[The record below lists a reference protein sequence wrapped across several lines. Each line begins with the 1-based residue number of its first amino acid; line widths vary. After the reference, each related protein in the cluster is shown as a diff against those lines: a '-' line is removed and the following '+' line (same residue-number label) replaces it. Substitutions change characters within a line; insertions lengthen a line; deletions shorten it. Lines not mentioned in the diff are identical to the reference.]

1 MDDRTRKIVKII
13 IILVF
18 LIGIVI
24 VARWGDETTRGIMLL
39 LLAACVPLYL
49 IKRMIFRLG
58 AQKTVG
64 KIVSYPRVGGRA
76 PSMNI
81 EFTTL
86 DGKQI
91 QTNVTIPVKRAGSEL
106 TIYYDPNQPTRVSY
120 PLGCLQYLLFGF
132 VFFLFFFL
140 GVSFFV

>member
-1 MDDRTRKIVKII
+1 MDERTRKITKMII
-13 IILVF
+13 IFVF
-18 LIGIVI
+18 LIGILI
-24 VARWGDETTRGIMLL
+24 AAKWGNETTRGIMLL

-49 IKRMIFRLG
+49 IKRMIFHLG

-64 KIVSYPRVGGRA
+64 KIVSYPRVGRTA
-76 PSMNI
+76 SMDI

-91 QTNVTIPVKRAGSEL
+91 KTNVTIPVKRAGSEL
-106 TIYYDPNQPTRVSY
+106 TIYYDSKQPTRVSY
-120 PLGCLQYLLFGF
+120 PLGCLQYFLFGF

>member
-1 MDDRTRKIVKII
+1 MNDKTRKIISII
-13 IILVF
+13 IVF
-18 LIGIVI
+18 VFFIGVVI
-24 VARWGDETTRGIMLL
+24 AAIWGDETTRGMVLL
-39 LLAACVPLYL
+39 FLAACVPLYL
-49 IKRMIFRLG
+49 IKRMLFRLG

-64 KIVSYPRVGGRA
+64 RIVSYPGVGGRA

-91 QTNVTIPVKRAGSEL
+91 QTNVTIPVKKVGAEL
-106 TIYYDPNQPTRVSY
+106 TIYYDAKQPTRVSY
-120 PLGCLQYLLFGF
+120 PLGCLQYFVFGF
-132 VFFLFFFL
+132 VFFLFLFL